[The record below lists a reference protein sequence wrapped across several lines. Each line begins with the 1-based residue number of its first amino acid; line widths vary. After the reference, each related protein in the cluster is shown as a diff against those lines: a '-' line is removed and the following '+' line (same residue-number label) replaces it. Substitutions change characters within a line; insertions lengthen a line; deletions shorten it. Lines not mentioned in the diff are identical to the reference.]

1 MQSEK
6 TYKNP
11 IGVLLVLGVLSI
23 NLILLVV
30 SPIIGFMIGFVF
42 SLPFILSTIIILREY
57 ERGVLFTL
65 GRYSGTLGP
74 GLNIIIPI
82 IQNVVKVDLRITTID
97 IPTQTTITK
106 DNVSV
111 KINGVVYFRVLDPE
125 KAVLKIDNYVYATAN
140 YAQTILR
147 DVVSGI
153 TLDELLE
160 KREEVAQQIK
170 SLVDAKTDEWGIDIT
185 DIKLQ
190 DISLPSTMERA
201 MAVQAEAERER
212 RAIIIKS
219 EGEKIAAKT
228 YSDAAEMI
236 SKNKNALALR
246 VLQTLSDI
254 SKDPSQKFIF
264 VLPIEML
271 EAFSSKNPS
280 KNNTK
285 SNDFIGDGKIDE
297 RDIKHIENIIKDD
310 NHE

>member
-1 MQSEK
+1 MNNEK

-11 IGVLLVLGVLSI
+11 MGIFLVVIILFI
-23 NLILLVV
+23 NLILLFIN
-30 SPIIGFMIGFVF
+30 PIIAALMGIIITI
-42 SLPFILSTIIILREY
+42 PFILSTIIILQEY

-111 KINGVVYFRVLDPE
+111 KINGVVYFRVINPE
-125 KAVLKIDNYVYATAN
+125 KAVLKIDNYIYATAN

-153 TLDELLE
+153 TLDELLA
-160 KREEVAQQIK
+160 KREEIAQQIR

-190 DISLPSTMERA
+190 DISLPATMERA

-228 YSDAAEMI
+228 YLEAAEMI

-246 VLQTLSDI
+246 ILQTISDI

-264 VLPIEML
+264 VLPVEML
-271 EAFSSKNPS
+271 EAFSSS
-280 KNNTK
+280 KNIKNKENT
-285 SNDFIGDGKIDE
+285 E
-297 RDIKHIENIIKDD
+297 CVDINSD
-310 NHE
+310 NKKTK

>member
-1 MQSEK
+1 MER

-11 IGVLLVLGVLSI
+11 IGILIVGGLLLI
-23 NLILLVV
+23 NLILFVINPVV
-30 SPIIGFMIGFVF
+30 GLFVGFIIT
-42 SLPFILSTIIILREY
+42 LPVILASIKILQEY

-82 IQNVVKVDLRITTID
+82 IQTITKVDLRITTID

-111 KINGVVYFRVLDPE
+111 KINGVVYFRVINPE
-125 KAVLKIDNYVYATAN
+125 KAVLKIDNYIYATAN

-160 KREEVAQQIK
+160 KREEVAQQIRR
-170 SLVDAKTDEWGIDIT
+170 LVDEKTDEWGIDIT

-190 DISLPSTMERA
+190 DISLPASMERA

-228 YSDAAEMI
+228 YLEAANMI

-246 VLQTLSDI
+246 ILQTLSDI

-271 EAFSSKNPS
+271 EAFSSKGNS
-280 KNNTK
+280 KDKNDTDDK
-285 SNDFIGDGKIDE
+285 SFIGDGKIDE
-297 RDIKHIENIIKDD
+297 KDINHLEKIIKS
-310 NHE
+310 EK